1 MITLCSFYFTPSGAV
16 ETLYEFRVEI
26 KPSKIPNS
34 GLGAFVQFLGAR
46 VLKNDASNRWA
57 RLLGEHVTHDDNG
70 NLFVKTQEE
79 LTAEMYGGRKMN
91 VTLKGNNLHHNDN
104 SLYWSKERQRYL
116 NEHVEKNGT
125 LLDHFDEDEICCKV
139 NSEVKKY
146 RSKIPE
152 GERIGFLGIH
162 SESDYVE
169 DKTVVFS
176 SEKSGLGMLELGRYG
191 PHRRIDVK
199 DNLHF
204 CFKNFIFD
212 FEPSEWSYGVSD
224 QRLGRDQ
231 AIDITDDATGEVHS
245 LARQSTPIYVNEG
258 KLI

>member
-1 MITLCSFYFTPSGAV
+1 MEIRPSN
-16 ETLYEFRVEI
+16 
-26 KPSKIPNS
+26 IPNS
-34 GLGAFVQFLGAR
+34 GLGAFLTFLGAR
-46 VLKNDASNRWA
+46 VLRKGASDRSA
-57 RLLGEHVTHDDNG
+57 RLIVQHGTYDENG

-79 LTAEMYGGRKMN
+79 LTAEVFGGRQIH
-91 VTLKGNNLHHNDN
+91 VTLKGDNLHHNDN

-116 NEHVEKNGT
+116 KAHVDKHGT

-152 GERIGFLGIH
+152 KERIGFLGIH

-169 DKTVVFS
+169 DKTLVFS
-176 SEKSGLGMLELGRYG
+176 SEKHGLGMLELGRYG
-191 PHRRIDVK
+191 PHRPIDVK

-204 CFKNFIFD
+204 NFKSFIFN
-212 FEPSEWSYGVSD
+212 FEPSEWSYEVEE

-231 AIDITDDATGEVHS
+231 AIDITDDATGEIHS

-258 KLI
+258 ELILLASY